1 MKYFW
6 KSEISVTDSN
16 VDSRNM
22 IKVPKKR
29 VCKKLDKQQEQESF
43 LPNTDNFLVF
53 FIFLI
58 GQNFLWIGSQM

>member
-6 KSEISVTDSN
+6 KSEISVTGSN

-53 FIFLI
+53 LFFL
-58 GQNFLWIGSQM
+58 